1 MVTKGGNRSI
11 IDTATIEKLN
21 PHEVPNQ
28 SEKKPGNQDNVQ
40 PCAAI
45 NDIIS
50 PGPCLLPVIS
60 ENRGRDK
67 EAAQNKE
74 HHHCLVAESG
84 DGIDCFD
91 ERSSIAR
98 FDMPISDK
106 IESSPMTEHHTN
118 SR

>member
-21 PHEVPNQ
+21 THEVPKQ
-28 SEKKPGNQDNVQ
+28 SEKKAGNQENVQ
-40 PCAAI
+40 PCAGI

-98 FDMPISDK
+98 FDVAIVDK
-106 IESSPMTEHHTN
+106 IESSAMAEHH
-118 SR
+118 SKCR